1 MYRFSVLNNWL
12 NFRFVAVLYTWALKG
27 PLIDTTKGCTLWVVW
42 AGNSR
47 ISILLALAN
56 CMTSIVMGDS
66 WLSRSRSTGR
76 AEPQWGMKVSLNH
89 LKNRFHIARL
99 REPIQPPT
107 RNTNAI
113 CCMRKRFL
121 KNNNG
126 RKNFPMSTNAEM
138 SIYMPGCKKTFSIC
152 ILTF

>member
-12 NFRFVAVLYTWALKG
+12 NFRCVAVSSTWAWPIFVTSNVCK
-27 PLIDTTKGCTLWVVW
+27 IWVVW
-42 AGNSR
+42 AGNSG
-47 ISILLALAN
+47 ISIFLALAS

-99 REPIQPPT
+99 REPIQPLT
-107 RNTNAI
+107 RNTNAT
-113 CCMRKRFL
+113 CCMRKRFF

-126 RKNFPMSTNAEM
+126 RKNCPMSTNAEM
-138 SIYMPGCKKTFSIC
+138 SSYIHGCKKTFLIC
-152 ILTF
+152 RLTF